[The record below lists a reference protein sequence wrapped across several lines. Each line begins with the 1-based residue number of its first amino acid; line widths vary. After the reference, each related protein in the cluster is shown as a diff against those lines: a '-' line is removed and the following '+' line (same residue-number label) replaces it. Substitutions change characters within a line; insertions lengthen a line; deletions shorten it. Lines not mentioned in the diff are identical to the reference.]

1 MPWNC
6 PCTSAPFIYTS
17 HWYIC
22 QRDPCSNCP
31 WLLRQALQ
39 ARPAYLGLL
48 ETLIRSRYEVDP
60 DTGGVISP
68 SASDNR
74 HSVDSTATAVSR
86 GALLDTTQAVVEE
99 HNELEEPCT
108 PRVMAE
114 RMLTNTVGAS
124 ETTGSTLLGTMIAIS
139 TAPGLMDR

>member
-1 MPWNC
+1 M
-6 PCTSAPFIYTS
+6 
-17 HWYIC
+17 
-22 QRDPCSNCP
+22 
-31 WLLRQALQ
+31 QALQ
-39 ARPAYLGLL
+39 ARPAYLELL

-60 DTGGVISP
+60 STGGVISPSP

-74 HSVDSTATAVSR
+74 HSSDTTTAALASR
-86 GALLDTTQAVVEE
+86 GALLDTTQAIVEE
-99 HNELEEPCT
+99 HNELREPCT